1 MPNTSHPEACAPL
14 RADAARNRTKVIEA
28 ACEQFR
34 QGGLD
39 IPLEDVAKAA
49 GVGIATLYRR
59 FPTREELI
67 AAVFEELFA
76 SYRPVLEDAV
86 GQDDPWTGVV
96 RLVNG
101 LCALQAA
108 GAGLGDLVAL
118 RFPSSPAME
127 QLRLHVES
135 QLEGLLDRARASGQ
149 LRPDADLSDLMLIF
163 LGNAEVVRRTAQHA
177 PDAWQRY
184 AALQLESLRAR
195 PDAAPLPAPLTAEQ
209 RVAVLKR

>member
-1 MPNTSHPEACAPL
+1 MPNTRDPEACAPL
-14 RADAARNRTKVIEA
+14 RADAARNRSKVVEA

-34 QGGLD
+34 LGGLE
-39 IPLEDVAKAA
+39 IPLEDIAKAA

-59 FPTREELI
+59 FPTREDLI
-67 AAVFEELFA
+67 AAVFEEMFA

-118 RFPSSPAME
+118 RFPDSPALE
-127 QLRLHVES
+127 ELRLQVET
-135 QLEGLLDRARASGQ
+135 QLDDLLDRARKSGQ
-149 LRPDADLSDLMLIF
+149 LRPDADPSDLMLIF
-163 LGNAEVVRRTAQHA
+163 LGNAEVVRRTAEHA
-177 PDAWQRY
+177 PDAWRRY

-195 PDAAPLPAPLTAEQ
+195 PDADKLPTPMTREQ
-209 RVAVLKR
+209 RVSVLTR